1 MTPTEL
7 RKKLGFEHTALK
19 EMLDLIQFIQQQPLL
34 QIQGKNRIR
43 MVSLKPK
50 KPSKKVADSQ
60 GKALK
65 S

>member
-19 EMLDLIQFIQQQPLL
+19 EMLDLIQFIQHQPLL

-43 MVSLKPK
+43 MLSLKPK
-50 KPSKKVADSQ
+50 KTSKKVADPQ